1 MSNIAI
7 KVENLSKCYRI
18 GLKEEI
24 HNSLI
29 GKITS
34 LIKSPFSNL
43 RRLHQLSHFSEIK
56 EQKDIIWA
64 LKDVFF
70 EIEHGEVL
78 GIIGANGAGKSTL
91 LKIISKITEPTSG
104 RIELS
109 GKVSSLL
116 EVGTGMHSELTGR
129 ENIYLNGTILGMT
142 KNEIEK
148 KFDEIVYFSGVGKFI
163 DTPVKK
169 FSSGMS
175 LRLGFAVA
183 AHLDT
188 EILLVDEVLAVG
200 DVQFRK
206 KCLEKMRDVGK
217 EGKTVLFV
225 SHNLS
230 AIRQFCNRCILID
243 QGNLKEIGPTEKV
256 VQTYLNQFIDLE
268 QKGFHSKKID
278 YKKNIQ
284 LMKAR
289 TRNIKGIKCSN
300 FSCDEPVIVQL
311 KYNVNKQIPG
321 LYGYLE
327 ITRDDGINVLVSIS
341 NDMIDDPIN
350 NLPVG
355 NSFIEIIIPAR
366 ILGHGKYYVTIS
378 LASSQNIGDAL
389 VDTPGIVA
397 TFILDDYS
405 TTRGNDRHGLL
416 STICDW
422 KIKSK

>member
-1 MSNIAI
+1 
-7 KVENLSKCYRI
+7 
-18 GLKEEI
+18 
-24 HNSLI
+24 
-29 GKITS
+29 
-34 LIKSPFSNL
+34 
-43 RRLHQLSHFSEIK
+43 
-56 EQKDIIWA
+56 
-64 LKDVFF
+64 
-70 EIEHGEVL
+70 
-78 GIIGANGAGKSTL
+78 
-91 LKIISKITEPTSG
+91 
-104 RIELS
+104 
-109 GKVSSLL
+109 L

-206 KCLEKMRDVGK
+206 KCLEKMRDIGK